1 MMTVPAEL
9 AWTSERLQVGAA
21 TLATLG
27 SLVTPKSD
35 YSFNA
40 HLASYSHANYQ
51 NSYTLR
57 V

>member
-1 MMTVPAEL
+1 MMIPAAEL
-9 AWTSERLQVGAA
+9 AWTSESLQPGAG

-27 SLVTPKSD
+27 SLVTPKSNR
-35 YSFNA
+35 SFNV
-40 HLASYSHANYQ
+40 HPASYSHANYQ

>member
-9 AWTSERLQVGAA
+9 AWTSESLQVGAA